1 MAKFSYQAKNANGQ
15 LTVGEIEGFNETE
28 VRTKLRQM
36 NINVIQIS
44 AKSGMGQSFGSSF
57 GKNAKV
63 KVKDLQIFTRQFA
76 TLINAGIPVVD
87 ALKVLSDGQRPG
99 VLKEGVIK
107 VKKSIESG
115 RKLSDSMAQIPNV
128 FDKFYSNMIHAGE
141 EAGILDN
148 ILGRLAT
155 YMEKNE
161 KIKSQVKGALAYP
174 TVIVIVAVI
183 VIACILVFIIPKFT
197 SFFMSA
203 GKEPPWLT
211 MIVVNVSDSMIKH
224 WYLLVG
230 SFILGPYFFKQWI
243 NTPAGRVTFESF
255 IFRAP
260 LFGDLVQKGSIARVT
275 RTLSTLLSSGV
286 GLIDAIEIAGR
297 TAGNIVIEKSLIK
310 CKDAVMQGKPFA
322 FPLSKDKV
330 FPDMVVQ
337 MISVGEQSG
346 TLDTMLSKIA
356 DFYDDEVETAVK
368 ALSSLVEP
376 LLMVILG
383 GIIAVLVVAM
393 YLPIFSM
400 AGNVG
405 AE

>member
-1 MAKFSYQAKNANGQ
+1 MAKFSYQAKNASGQ
-15 LTVGEIEGFNETE
+15 LTAGEIEGFNETE

-36 NINVIQIS
+36 NINVVQIS
-44 AKSGMGQSFGSSF
+44 AKAGVGQSFGSSF

-174 TVIVIVAVI
+174 TVIVIVAII

-197 SFFMSA
+197 SFFLSA
-203 GKEPPWLT
+203 GKQPPWLT
-211 MIVVNVSDSMIKH
+211 MMVVNVSDSMIKY
-224 WYLLVG
+224 WYLLLG
-230 SFILGPYFFKQWI
+230 TFILGPYFFKQWI
-243 NTPAGRVTFESF
+243 NTPAGRVAFESF
-255 IFRAP
+255 LFRAP

-297 TAGNIVIEKSLIK
+297 TAGNIVIEKALIK

>member
-1 MAKFSYQAKNANGQ
+1 MAKFSYQAKNSNGQ
-15 LTVGEIEGFNETE
+15 LTAGEIEGLNETE

-36 NINVIQIS
+36 NINVVQIS
-44 AKSGMGQSFGSSF
+44 AKAGVGQSFGSSF

-115 RKLSDSMAQIPNV
+115 RKLSGSMAQIPNV

-148 ILGRLAT
+148 ILGRLAA

-174 TVIVIVAVI
+174 TVIVIVAII
-183 VIACILVFIIPKFT
+183 VIACILIFIIPKFT
-197 SFFMSA
+197 SFFLSA
-203 GKEPPWLT
+203 GKQPPWLT
-211 MIVVNVSDSMIKH
+211 MMVVNVSDNMIKY
-224 WYLLVG
+224 WYLLLG
-230 SFILGPYFFKQWI
+230 TFILGPYFFKQWI
-243 NTPAGRVTFESF
+243 NTPAGRVAFESF
-255 IFRAP
+255 MFRAP

-297 TAGNIVIEKSLIK
+297 TAGNIVIEKALIK

>member
-15 LTVGEIEGFNETE
+15 LTAGEIEGFNETE

-44 AKSGMGQSFGSSF
+44 AKAGVGQSFGSSF

-174 TVIVIVAVI
+174 TVIVIVAII

-197 SFFMSA
+197 SFFLSA
-203 GKEPPWLT
+203 GKQPPWLT
-211 MIVVNVSDSMIKH
+211 MMVVNVSDSMIKY
-224 WYLLVG
+224 WYLLLG
-230 SFILGPYFFKQWI
+230 TFILGPYFFKQWI
-243 NTPAGRVTFESF
+243 NTPAGRVAFETFM
-255 IFRAP
+255 FRAP

-297 TAGNIVIEKSLIK
+297 TAGNIVIEKALIK

>member
-1 MAKFSYQAKNANGQ
+1 MAKFSYQAKNASGQ
-15 LTVGEIEGFNETE
+15 LTAGEIEGFNETE

-36 NINVIQIS
+36 NINVVQIS
-44 AKSGMGQSFGSSF
+44 AKAGGGQSFGSSF

-174 TVIVIVAVI
+174 TVIVIVAII

-203 GKEPPWLT
+203 GKQPPWLT
-211 MIVVNVSDSMIKH
+211 MMVVNVSDSMIKY
-224 WYLLVG
+224 WYLLLG
-230 SFILGPYFFKQWI
+230 TFILGPYFFKQWI
-243 NTPAGRVTFESF
+243 NTPAGRVAFESF
-255 IFRAP
+255 LFRAP

-297 TAGNIVIEKSLIK
+297 TAGNIVIEKALIK